1 MEEMKGVTRQVQDK
15 LPDNPTSS
23 LRITWIG
30 YFRWFASILYL
41 LKNKRSGGLDT
52 PYQSASFLYY
62 ETSSV
67 LWVRYSRWSA
77 LMFHAAKI

>member
-1 MEEMKGVTRQVQDK
+1 MKGVTRQVQDK

-52 PYQSASFLYY
+52 PYQSALIF
-62 ETSSV
+62 
-67 LWVRYSRWSA
+67 R
-77 LMFHAAKI
+77 AAKINNYFIPRKFF